1 MPEIYDDRAMEEVV
15 ERFRRASEGQPVW
28 SEPSTGTWDSI
39 ISELGL
45 GTVGPQMAHGPITP
59 QIPAPRSGNGDGN
72 GNGNGNKVVF
82 GRRALLTGLGGLVVG
97 ALLGAG
103 VTRVI
108 PQKTE
113 APADPVKSAVLTP
126 LEREDEELGVAEL
139 RPLDAGYSLAVDV
152 PAGAE
157 HPGGYI
163 EVWLINVD
171 LARMVSVGVFA
182 AGSSAQ
188 FYVTDALVDEGYLVV
203 DLSNE
208 EFDEEPRHSGDT
220 IMRGELRA

>member
-1 MPEIYDDRAMEEVV
+1 MPEIYDDRSMEEVV
-15 ERFRRASEGQPVW
+15 ERFRRASHNQPHW
-28 SEPSTGTWDSI
+28 SEPSAGTWDNV

-45 GTVGPQMAHGPITP
+45 GTEAPPIPHDPSTDQNRTHDHGNRT
-59 QIPAPRSGNGDGN
+59 
-72 GNGNGNKVVF
+72 VF
-82 GRRALLTGLGGLVVG
+82 GRRALLAGVGGLVVG
-97 ALLGAG
+97 ASVGAG
-103 VTRVI
+103 VTRAI
-108 PQKTE
+108 TPKPQS
-113 APADPVKSAVLTP
+113 PAVPVKSAVLTP
-126 LEREDEELGVAEL
+126 LDREDEKLGIAEL
-139 RPLDAGYSLAVDV
+139 RPLDVGYSLAVDV

-171 LARMVSVGVFA
+171 LTRMVSVGVFA

-188 FYVTDALVDEGYLVV
+188 FYVTDALIDEGYLVV

-220 IMRGELRA
+220 IMRGELLT

>member
-1 MPEIYDDRAMEEVV
+1 MPEIYDDRSMEEVV
-15 ERFRRASEGQPVW
+15 ERFRRASHNQPVW
-28 SEPSTGTWDSI
+28 SEPSAGTWGSI

-45 GTVGPQMAHGPITP
+45 GTVGPQVAHGPSTH
-59 QIPAPRSGNGDGN
+59 QNRAPRHAGDTITSTSN
-72 GNGNGNKVVF
+72 RPVL

-97 ALLGAG
+97 ASLGAG
-103 VTRVI
+103 VARVI
-108 PQKTE
+108 PQNTE
-113 APADPVKSAVLTP
+113 APAVPVKSAVLTP
-126 LEREDEELGVAEL
+126 LEREDEKLGIAEL
-139 RPLDAGYSLAVDV
+139 RPLDAGYSLTVDV

-182 AGSSAQ
+182 AGSSTQ